1 MNGDGI
7 VDVSD
12 LLYIVA
18 YLGTTDAF
26 ADISNNGIVDVKD
39 LLIVVGAFGP
49 RT

>member
-12 LLYIVA
+12 LLYIVE

-26 ADISNNGIVDVKD
+26 ADVSNNGIVDVED
-39 LLIVVGAFGP
+39 LLIVIGAFGP
-49 RT
+49 CT